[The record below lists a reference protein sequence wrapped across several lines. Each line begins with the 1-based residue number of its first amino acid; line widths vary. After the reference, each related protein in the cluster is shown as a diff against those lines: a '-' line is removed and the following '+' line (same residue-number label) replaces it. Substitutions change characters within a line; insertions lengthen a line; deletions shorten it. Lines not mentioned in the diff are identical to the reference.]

1 MSSNPD
7 IRIQITPFD
16 VAEVLRHLPQG
27 TGAVASF
34 IGHVRPENGLTAL
47 VLEHFPGMTEREIAR
62 HVTAAQARWPLLGV
76 TIIHRVGT
84 LQPGEAIVLVA
95 VAASHRKDAFAAC
108 EFLMDHLKTEAPF
121 WKKECVGDDARW
133 VEAKDSDDAE
143 RARWD

>member
-1 MSSNPD
+1 MN
-7 IRIQITPFD
+7 IRIQSEPFD
-16 VAEVLRHLPQG
+16 VAEVLGLLPQG
-27 TGAVASF
+27 AGAVASF

-62 HVTAAQARWPLLGV
+62 HIAAAEARWPLLGV

-84 LQPGEAIVLVA
+84 LLPGEAIVIVA
-95 VAASHRKDAFAAC
+95 VAAKHRKAAFAAC

-121 WKKECVGDDARW
+121 WKQERVGDEARW
-133 VEAKDSDDAE
+133 VEAKASDDEA